1 MDIDDDIA
9 DAAGLS
15 AKGKGKQKER
25 QVPQSRNSLLLT
37 HPQCTERSTSVQ
49 KKEEPLGS
57 DVDYESALLA
67 LVNSLNKIELHTQKC
82 ERCKERISRQKAWIL
97 DSGASQH
104 FTSTKVDFIDFE
116 IIKNAPEVNTA
127 SAKAV
132 LRVEGQGSI
141 LLSHFV
147 ENKGTRVVKTTRI
160 YPVLYIPGLSVKL
173 LSVGSFLHNKQEIHG
188 NARCISF
195 HDEMTLKPLLS
206 AYPQNPMDTI
216 FWVVPQ
222 EINVA
227 SNATIYKVDY
237 DIWHKR
243 LGHPSKDVLKRARD
257 LKDFPNDL
265 VFPEHSPICRGCA
278 EGKLHSK
285 SFPESNSRATT
296 PFALVHSDLK
306 EFPVESYGKYKYLVS
321 FLDDFS
327 SHAWVV
333 FLRKKSQTFTAFKHF
348 VAMVKTRFKATVG
361 ALMSDFGGEYKSKE
375 FDTFLKENGIQSRNS
390 VPHMHQQ
397 NGRAERFNR
406 TLMDKAQAMRLDACF
421 PPSWWEFAVHSA
433 THLYNRTPVR
443 RLKWR
448 TPYELLFNEVPSIGH
463 LRVFGCG
470 AYVHIP
476 AEVRKDKLAPRGELM
491 IFLGYVDGVKGYL
504 FMRLPNN
511 VLFFGTTAIFDE
523 EMMPKCSKV
532 VKRRFTP
539 IGDKVPSK
547 EVTPVPTEADDD
559 GDDFLPHRRSPSPV
573 KRDNAADDDDLSQ
586 HSPPRTPPRQQEQ
599 LPPAQRQ
606 PPPPPRRSG
615 RERRMPVRPD
625 NVYGDK
631 RNPVD
636 LHREDRRRALG
647 KERNQDLRQ
656 EIPDAPQGDQQMV
669 PGPSSPNTRD
679 RYHDAPQD
687 TESQLAKLAQEGGVD
702 LINYLLAK
710 AVADDGS
717 LPNTSSPREWTFRD
731 ILRMPK
737 ELQKEWKKAC
747 YEELE
752 SLRQRHVFE
761 LTELPPGRKA
771 IKNRWVF
778 DIKSDGRKKAR
789 LVAKGF
795 SQVEGIDYDEVF
807 SPVVRFET
815 VRIMFALAALSG
827 WQISGLDVKTAFLY
841 GKLDEEIYMEQ
852 PEGFKI
858 QGQERKV
865 LRLRRAIY
873 GLKQAALAWW
883 RELANSLKKMGFKRL
898 YSDAGIFI
906 CRHSDGTFAIIVAYV
921 DDVLFVGPSQ
931 SFIQSKKKLFMTK
944 WECRDLGDCKE
955 FLRMRVIR
963 KGQSIYIDQCSYLEK
978 VIERFGMTNAKYART
993 PLPTGYMPT
1002 PNEGEVNPQLRTQFQ
1017 QIIGSLLYIML
1028 GTRPDIAF
1036 AVTKLAQFA
1045 ANPSKEHLDK
1055 AKYVLRYLAGTAKYA
1070 LVYKGASNKGL
1081 IAYTDSDYA
1090 ADPVKRRSTTG
1101 YIFKLADG
1109 IISWQSRAQKTI
1121 ALSATE
1127 AEYMALSDCS
1137 RQAVWIQNI
1146 FTELGLQTRPTQ
1158 ICADNEGGIFIASN
1172 PVQERR
1178 TKHIDVRFHYVR
1190 DLIEQKRIDVVW
1202 VPTDDN
1208 PADMFT
1214 KNLGHIKFEKFRG
1227 MLGLEFYSS

>member
-1 MDIDDDIA
+1 
-9 DAAGLS
+9 
-15 AKGKGKQKER
+15 
-25 QVPQSRNSLLLT
+25 
-37 HPQCTERSTSVQ
+37 
-49 KKEEPLGS
+49 
-57 DVDYESALLA
+57 
-67 LVNSLNKIELHTQKC
+67 
-82 ERCKERISRQKAWIL
+82 
-97 DSGASQH
+97 
-104 FTSTKVDFIDFE
+104 
-116 IIKNAPEVNTA
+116 
-127 SAKAV
+127 
-132 LRVEGQGSI
+132 
-141 LLSHFV
+141 
-147 ENKGTRVVKTTRI
+147 
-160 YPVLYIPGLSVKL
+160 
-173 LSVGSFLHNKQEIHG
+173 
-188 NARCISF
+188 
-195 HDEMTLKPLLS
+195 
-206 AYPQNPMDTI
+206 
-216 FWVVPQ
+216 
-222 EINVA
+222 
-227 SNATIYKVDY
+227 
-237 DIWHKR
+237 
-243 LGHPSKDVLKRARD
+243 
-257 LKDFPNDL
+257 
-265 VFPEHSPICRGCA
+265 
-278 EGKLHSK
+278 
-285 SFPESNSRATT
+285 
-296 PFALVHSDLK
+296 
-306 EFPVESYGKYKYLVS
+306 
-321 FLDDFS
+321 
-327 SHAWVV
+327 
-333 FLRKKSQTFTAFKHF
+333 
-348 VAMVKTRFKATVG
+348 
-361 ALMSDFGGEYKSKE
+361 
-375 FDTFLKENGIQSRNS
+375 
-390 VPHMHQQ
+390 
-397 NGRAERFNR
+397 
-406 TLMDKAQAMRLDACF
+406 
-421 PPSWWEFAVHSA
+421 
-433 THLYNRTPVR
+433 
-443 RLKWR
+443 
-448 TPYELLFNEVPSIGH
+448 
-463 LRVFGCG
+463 
-470 AYVHIP
+470 
-476 AEVRKDKLAPRGELM
+476 
-491 IFLGYVDGVKGYL
+491 
-504 FMRLPNN
+504 
-511 VLFFGTTAIFDE
+511 
-523 EMMPKCSKV
+523 
-532 VKRRFTP
+532 
-539 IGDKVPSK
+539 
-547 EVTPVPTEADDD
+547 
-559 GDDFLPHRRSPSPV
+559 
-573 KRDNAADDDDLSQ
+573 
-586 HSPPRTPPRQQEQ
+586 
-599 LPPAQRQ
+599 
-606 PPPPPRRSG
+606 
-615 RERRMPVRPD
+615 
-625 NVYGDK
+625 
-631 RNPVD
+631 
-636 LHREDRRRALG
+636 
-647 KERNQDLRQ
+647 
-656 EIPDAPQGDQQMV
+656 
-669 PGPSSPNTRD
+669 
-679 RYHDAPQD
+679 
-687 TESQLAKLAQEGGVD
+687 
-702 LINYLLAK
+702 
-710 AVADDGS
+710 
-717 LPNTSSPREWTFRD
+717 
-731 ILRMPK
+731 MPK

-752 SLRQRHVFE
+752 SLRQRQVFE

-827 WQISGLDVKTAFLY
+827 WQVSGLDVKTAFLY

-883 RELANSLKKMGFKRL
+883 RELANSLKEMGFKRL

-955 FLRMRVIR
+955 FLRMRLIR

-993 PLPTGYMPT
+993 PLPTGYTPT

-1055 AKYVLRYLAGTAKYA
+1055 AKYVLRYLSGTAKYA

-1146 FTELGLQTRPTQ
+1146 FTELGLQVRPTQ